1 MADNDSDDFSDAM
14 RRDAVLVLG
23 DSNFG
28 KFEVE
33 KELKASG
40 HALK

>member
-1 MADNDSDDFSDAM
+1 MIFLM
-14 RRDAVLVLG
+14 QREKLAVLVLG

-40 HALK
+40 HALKSKK